1 MNTASARQACKEIID
16 KTELLKAGKL
26 SKEERKSAFASMEN
40 SLSLIER
47 ELGLSAAP
55 MPQGI
60 VQAVEQKKES
70 VQIAPSPVKTKH
82 GKADKFKPSLS
93 AAQKSRYLREVNVSR
108 DTLRDFVI
116 KEKNILSPE
125 EVAYTLYS
133 TNAYG
138 KYANRMF
145 ESLTMA
151 VTDRFKNELQGFYKS
166 LRVSGIKVLSKTYIS
181 MMFLSAVIAF
191 LQSRCWLLLFILRQI
206 S

>member
-108 DTLRDFVI
+108 DTLRDFVVKKKKI
-116 KEKNILSPE
+116 
-125 EVAYTLYS
+125 
-133 TNAYG
+133 
-138 KYANRMF
+138 F
-145 ESLTMA
+145 SLLKKLLTRSIAQMPTA
-151 VTDRFKNELQGFYKS
+151 
-166 LRVSGIKVLSKTYIS
+166 S
-181 MMFLSAVIAF
+181 MQTGCLKA
-191 LQSRCWLLLFILRQI
+191 LPWLLLTGSKMSFRAFT
-206 S
+206 SH